1 VSEKPSSEASA
12 RDGSPRS
19 AASALASQQ
28 LVRVSGRVRGARGL
42 TVHAHVPGA
51 RRGDWVRIERA
62 ESAPLDAEVIAFED
76 DLATLMPLGDVRGVG
91 PDDRVLWMGS
101 TFTVCASDA
110 LLGRVL
116 DGLGR
121 PADGGPQ
128 LDGEPFAIARP
139 APSAHDRP
147 RARTILTT
155 GVHAIDALCTVA
167 EGQRLGIFAAAGVGK
182 SRLLARIAGHAQVD
196 VIVVC
201 LIGERGRELNE
212 FLEDALSGQARARSV
227 VVCATS
233 DAPALERMKSAHTAT
248 AIAEYFRA
256 QGKRVLLLMD
266 SLTRLTRAAREVGLA
281 AGEPPTRRGF
291 PPSAFAELGPL
302 VERAGLTQRGS
313 ITAFYTV
320 LVEGNDLD
328 EPVADEARGLLD
340 GHLVLD
346 RALAQRGHFPPIDV
360 PRSLSRLMES
370 VVAPGHQDAA
380 KRVRGLLAHY
390 YAKRDLV
397 ELGATSRGA
406 DPLLDL
412 ALDKLP
418 AIEAL
423 LRQEQTS
430 LGFAELLQRLS
441 AI

>member
-1 VSEKPSSEASA
+1 VSDERSQPVTPSSAST
-12 RDGSPRS
+12 RG
-19 AASALASQQ
+19 LSQQ
-28 LVRVSGRVRGARGL
+28 LVRVHGRVRAARGL
-42 TVHAHVPGA
+42 IVQAHVPGA

-62 ESAPLDAEVIAFED
+62 ENAPLDAEVIAFD
-76 DLATLMPLGDVRGVG
+76 GDLATLMPLGDARGVG
-91 PDDRVLWMGS
+91 PDDRVLWMGN
-101 TFTVCASDA
+101 TFTVCAGES

-116 DGLGR
+116 DGLGQ
-121 PADGGPQ
+121 PVDGGPA
-128 LDGEPFAIARP
+128 LVGEPFAVARP
-139 APSAHDRP
+139 APRAHERP
-147 RARTILTT
+147 RIRTILTT

-212 FLEDALSGQARARSV
+212 FLEDALSVPARARSV
-227 VVCATS
+227 IVCATS
-233 DAPALERMKSAHTAT
+233 DAPALERLKSAHTAT

-256 QGKRVLLLMD
+256 RGKRVLLLMD

-302 VERAGLTQRGS
+302 VERAGLTRDGS

-370 VVAPGHQDAA
+370 VVSPAHREAA
-380 KRVRGLLAHY
+380 KRVRAWLGHY
-390 YAKRDLV
+390 YEKRDLV
-397 ELGATSRGA
+397 ELGATPRGA
-406 DPLLDL
+406 DPQLAR

-418 AIEAL
+418 AIEEL
-423 LRQEQTS
+423 LRQEQDS
-430 LGFAELLQRLS
+430 WSFAELVQRLG

>member
-1 VSEKPSSEASA
+1 
-12 RDGSPRS
+12 
-19 AASALASQQ
+19 
-28 LVRVSGRVRGARGL
+28 VRVIGRVRAARGL
-42 TVHAHVPGA
+42 IVQAHVPGA

-101 TFTVCASDA
+101 TFSVQAGDE

-121 PADGGPQ
+121 TADGGPA
-128 LDGEPFAIARP
+128 LTGAPFPIARP
-139 APSAHDRP
+139 APRAYERP

-182 SRLLARIAGHAQVD
+182 SHLLARIAGHAQVD
-196 VIVVC
+196 VIVAC

-212 FLEDALSGQARARSV
+212 FLEDALSADARARSV
-227 VVCATS
+227 IVCATS

-256 QGKRVLLLMD
+256 RGRRVLLLMD

-302 VERAGLTQRGS
+302 IERAGLTREGS

-346 RALAQRGHFPPIDV
+346 RALAQRGHYPPIDV
-360 PRSLSRLMES
+360 PRSLSRLMDA
-370 VVAPGHQDAA
+370 VAAPVHREAA
-380 KRVRGLLAHY
+380 KRVRALLTHY

-397 ELGATSRGA
+397 ELGATTRGA
-406 DPLLDL
+406 DPLLDR
-412 ALDKLP
+412 ALEKLP

-423 LRQEQTS
+423 LRQERS
-430 LGFAELLQRLS
+430 GLGFAELVERLRG
-441 AI
+441 I

>member
-1 VSEKPSSEASA
+1 VSAGETSERPRASS
-12 RDGSPRS
+12 
-19 AASALASQQ
+19 QH
-28 LVRVSGRVRGARGL
+28 LVRVFGRVRGARGL

-51 RRGDWVRIERA
+51 RRGDWVRIERR
-62 ESAPLDAEVIAFED
+62 ESAALDAEVIAFED
-76 DLATLMPLGDVRGVG
+76 DLATLMPLGDARGVG

-101 TFTVCASDA
+101 TFCVSAGAD

-121 PADGGPQ
+121 PVDGGPK
-128 LDGEPFAIARP
+128 LTGEAFPIARP
-139 APSAHDRP
+139 APNAHERP
-147 RARTILTT
+147 RVRDILTT

-182 SRLLARIAGHAQVD
+182 SRLLAHIAGHAQVD

-212 FLEDALSGQARARSV
+212 FLEDALSGETRARSV
-227 VVCATS
+227 MVCATS

-248 AIAEYFRA
+248 AIAEYFRG

-346 RALAQRGHFPPIDV
+346 RTLAQRGHFPPIDV
-360 PRSLSRLMES
+360 PRSLSRLMDAVISPAHRE
-370 VVAPGHQDAA
+370 AA
-380 KRVRGLLAHY
+380 KRVRALLAHY

-397 ELGATSRGA
+397 ELGATPRGA
-406 DPLLDL
+406 DPLLDR

-423 LRQEQTS
+423 LRQEQAS
-430 LGFAELLQRLS
+430 ESFAELIQRLGR
-441 AI
+441 I